1 MALAVAK
8 TLSVG
13 SVLRRTSSS
22 RLLVRSFGF
31 VQEQEEEEERR
42 RRNRVVVVQHLA
54 QVRVEMTPSPSPS
67 LHHCHTVTP
76 SHRRSIT
83 PSHQTG
89 EGLRDGEIVE
99 WLVRPGDDVKK
110 YDPLC
115 RVQSD
120 KATVDVTSAHDGT
133 IKSLSGR
140 VGDVLRVGEPLCVFS
155 CSDGDFRSDDRRAL
169 VSTSET
175 IDRSPNVDSSPD
187 NPIAGPVRRRLRS
200 YRRSMLHA
208 MQQVRLFA
216 GDHRTI

>member
-1 MALAVAK
+1 M
-8 TLSVG
+8 
-13 SVLRRTSSS
+13 
-22 RLLVRSFGF
+22 
-31 VQEQEEEEERR
+31 
-42 RRNRVVVVQHLA
+42 
-54 QVRVEMTPSPSPS
+54 
-67 LHHCHTVTP
+67 TVTP
-76 SHRRSIT
+76 SHRHTVAPSLRHTATPSLRHTVT

-99 WLVRPGDDVKK
+99 WLVRPGEDVKK

-169 VSTSET
+169 SSTSET